1 MQEPTRSTMPMPMPI
16 AGSPVRATR
25 IRAARM
31 ALLIAGVLLATAGC
45 SVQPW
50 VMPYERDRI
59 ADPIM
64 SFERDPI
71 SDAFTNHVYEVRES
85 ARGAT
90 GSSGGGCGCN

>member
-1 MQEPTRSTMPMPMPI
+1 MEVPMTSTVAMR
-16 AGSPVRATR
+16 GSPLR
-25 IRAARM
+25 IMRMVHAACM
-31 ALLIAGVLLATAGC
+31 VLVVAGVLLATAGC

>member
-1 MQEPTRSTMPMPMPI
+1 MEVPMTSTVTMQ
-16 AGSPVRATR
+16 GSPVRVTR
-25 IRAARM
+25 MVRAACV
-31 ALLIAGVLLATAGC
+31 ALFVAGVLLATAGC

-90 GSSGGGCGCN
+90 SSSGGGCGCN